1 MENVYLIVGL
11 GNPGREYANTRHNVG
26 FMAVEGLAERWRAS
40 WKTEKK
46 FQSRVARVDQDTH
59 QVGRGVPAEP
69 RRCLL
74 CEPQT
79 YMNLS
84 GEAVGAMMNFYRLT
98 PERLLV
104 VIDDADLPFGEIRMR
119 ADGSSG
125 GHHGLESIEA
135 HLGTRKYPRL
145 RIGIGREPGAAREI
159 TGYVLGAFR
168 RPDAELL
175 DKVLARACDQIECW
189 LNEGIGKAMSRYNG
203 KIVLDEEKKENSK
216 Q

>member
-11 GNPGREYANTRHNVG
+11 GNPGREYANTRHNIG
-26 FMAVEGLAERWRAS
+26 FMAVERLAERWRAT
-40 WKTEKK
+40 WKAEKK
-46 FQSRVARVDQDTH
+46 FQSRMARVDQDT
-59 QVGRGVPAEP
+59 
-69 RRCLL
+69 RRCLF

-84 GEAVGAMMNFYRLT
+84 GEAVGAVMSFYRLT

-104 VIDDADLPFGEIRMR
+104 VLDDADLPFGEIRMR

-135 HLGTRKYPRL
+135 HLGTRQYPRL
-145 RIGIGREPGAAREI
+145 RNGIGRETNGPREI

-168 RPDAELL
+168 SSDRELL
-175 DKVLARACDQIECW
+175 DKVLTRARDQIECW
-189 LNEGIGKAMSRYNG
+189 LDEGIGKAMSRYNG
-203 KIVLDEEKKENSK
+203 KISLDENKNDK
-216 Q
+216 QKP

>member
-11 GNPGREYANTRHNVG
+11 GNPGREYANTRHNIG
-26 FMAVEGLAERWRAS
+26 FMAVEGLAGRWRAT

-46 FQSRVARVDQDTH
+46 FQSRMARVDQD
-59 QVGRGVPAEP
+59 E

-84 GEAVGAMMNFYRLT
+84 GEAVAAVMNFYRLT

-104 VIDDADLPFGEIRMR
+104 VVDDADLPFGEIRMR

-135 HLGTRKYPRL
+135 HVGTRQYPRL
-145 RIGIGREPGAAREI
+145 RIGIGREANGPREI
-159 TGYVLGAFR
+159 AGYVLGAFR
-168 RPDAELL
+168 SGDAELL
-175 DKVLARACDQIECW
+175 GKVLTRAQDQIECW
-189 LNEGIGKAMSRYNG
+189 LDDGIGKAMSRYNG
-203 KIVLDEEKKENSK
+203 KIVLDENKNDK
-216 Q
+216 QKQ

>member
-26 FMAVEGLAERWRAS
+26 FMALEGLAGRWRAS

-46 FQSRVARVDQDTH
+46 FQSRMARVDQD
-59 QVGRGVPAEP
+59 G

-84 GEAVGAMMNFYRLT
+84 GEAVAAVMNFYRLT

-104 VIDDADLPFGEIRMR
+104 VVDDADLPFGEIRMR

-135 HLGTRKYPRL
+135 HLGTRQYPRL
-145 RIGIGREPGAAREI
+145 RIGIGREANAPREI

-168 RPDAELL
+168 SSDSELL
-175 DKVLARACDQIECW
+175 EKVLARARDQIVCW
-189 LNEGIGKAMSRYNG
+189 LDEGIGKAMSRYNG
-203 KIVLDEEKKENSK
+203 KIVLDENKNDKEK

>member
-26 FMAVEGLAERWRAS
+26 FMAVERLAERWRAT

-46 FQSRVARVDQDTH
+46 FQSRIARVDQD
-59 QVGRGVPAEP
+59 A
-69 RRCLL
+69 RRCLF

-84 GEAVGAMMNFYRLT
+84 GEAVAAVLNFYRLT

-104 VIDDADLPFGEIRMR
+104 VLDDADLPFGEIRMR
-119 ADGSSG
+119 AEGSSG

-135 HLGTRKYPRL
+135 HLGTRQYPRL
-145 RIGIGREPGAAREI
+145 RIGIGREPNAGREI
-159 TGYVLGAFR
+159 TGYVLGAFGASDR
-168 RPDAELL
+168 EVL
-175 DKVLARACDQIECW
+175 DKVLIRARDQIECW
-189 LNEGIGKAMSRYNG
+189 LGEGIGKAMTRYNG
-203 KIVLDEEKKENSK
+203 KIVLDENNNDKEK

>member
-26 FMAVEGLAERWRAS
+26 FMVVDRLAERWRAS
-40 WKTEKK
+40 WKAEKK
-46 FQSRVARVDQDTH
+46 FQSRMARVDQN
-59 QVGRGVPAEP
+59 A

-84 GEAVGAMMNFYRLT
+84 GEAVGAVMNFYRLT
-98 PERLLV
+98 PDRLV
-104 VIDDADLPFGEIRMR
+104 VVVDDADLPFGEIRMR

-135 HLGTRKYPRL
+135 HLGTRQYPRL
-145 RIGIGREPGAAREI
+145 RIGIGRENAAREI

-168 RPDAELL
+168 RADVELL
-175 DKVLARACDQIECW
+175 EKVLDRAQDQIECW
-189 LNEGIGKAMSRYNG
+189 LDDGIGKAMNRYNG
-203 KIVLDEEKKENSK
+203 KIVLDENKNDKEKT
-216 Q
+216 

>member
-11 GNPGREYANTRHNVG
+11 GNPGRGYANTRHNVG
-26 FMAVEGLAERWRAS
+26 FMVAERLAERWRAS

-46 FQSRVARVDQDTH
+46 FQSRVARVDQD
-59 QVGRGVPAEP
+59 Q

-84 GEAVGAMMNFYRLT
+84 GEAVGAVMNFYRVT
-98 PERLLV
+98 AERLLV
-104 VIDDADLPFGEIRMR
+104 VVDDADLPFGEIRMR
-119 ADGSSG
+119 SEGSSG

-135 HLGTRKYPRL
+135 HLGTRQYPRL
-145 RIGIGREPGAAREI
+145 RIGIGREAVANGQHARREI

-168 RPDAELL
+168 PADAELL
-175 DKVLARACDQIECW
+175 GKVSARACDQIECW
-189 LNEGIGKAMSRYNG
+189 LDEGIGKA
-203 KIVLDEEKKENSK
+203 
-216 Q
+216 

>member
-11 GNPGREYANTRHNVG
+11 GNPGREYATTRHNVG
-26 FMAVEGLAERWRAS
+26 FRAVDRLAERWRAT

-46 FQSRVARVDQDTH
+46 FQSRMARVDQD
-59 QVGRGVPAEP
+59 A

-84 GEAVGAMMNFYRLT
+84 GEAVGAVMNFYRLT

-104 VIDDADLPFGEIRMR
+104 VVDDADLPFGEIRMR
-119 ADGSSG
+119 AEGSSG

-135 HLGTRKYPRL
+135 HLGTRQYPRL
-145 RIGIGREPGAAREI
+145 RIGIGREANAAREI
-159 TGYVLGAFR
+159 SGYVLGPFR
-168 RPDAELL
+168 AGDTELL
-175 DKVLARACDQIECW
+175 DKVLTRARDQIECW
-189 LNEGIGKAMSRYNG
+189 LDAGIGKAMSRYNG
-203 KIVLDEEKKENSK
+203 RIVLDENKKDKDK

>member
-26 FMAVEGLAERWRAS
+26 FMAVDGLADRWRAS

-46 FQSRVARVDQDTH
+46 FQSRLARVDQDD
-59 QVGRGVPAEP
+59 

-84 GEAVGAMMNFYRLT
+84 GGAVAAVMNFYRLT
-98 PERLLV
+98 PDRLLV
-104 VIDDADLPFGEIRMR
+104 VVDDADLPFGEIRMR

-135 HLGTRKYPRL
+135 HVGTRQYPRL
-145 RIGIGREPGAAREI
+145 RIGIGREVNGPREI
-159 TGYVLGAFR
+159 AGYVLGAFR
-168 RPDAELL
+168 SGDAELL
-175 DKVLARACDQIECW
+175 DKVLTRAQDQIECW
-189 LNEGIGKAMSRYNG
+189 LDDGIGKAMSRYNG
-203 KIVLDEEKKENSK
+203 KIVLDENKNDK
-216 Q
+216 QKQ

>member
-11 GNPGREYANTRHNVG
+11 GNPGRQYVNTRHNIG
-26 FMAVEGLAERWRAS
+26 FMALEKLAKRWRAS
-40 WKTEKK
+40 WTANKK
-46 FQSRVARVDQDTH
+46 FQSRLVRTDQD
-59 QVGRGVPAEP
+59 G

-79 YMNLS
+79 FMNLS
-84 GEAVGAMMNFYRLT
+84 GEAVGAVMNFYRLT

-104 VIDDADLPFGEIRMR
+104 VVDDADLPFGEVRMR

-135 HLGTRKYPRL
+135 HLATRQYPRL
-145 RIGIGREPGAAREI
+145 RIGIGREALAGGQPAPREI

-168 RPDAELL
+168 AAEAELL
-175 DKVLARACDQIECW
+175 EKVLTRACDQIECW
-189 LNEGIGKAMSRYNG
+189 LDEGIGKAMSRYNG
-203 KIVLDEEKKENSK
+203 RIDEIKS
-216 Q
+216 

>member
-26 FMAVEGLAERWRAS
+26 FMTVDRLADRWRAN
-40 WKTEKK
+40 WKAEKK
-46 FQSRVARVDQDTH
+46 FQARMARVAQD
-59 QVGRGVPAEP
+59 A

-84 GEAVGAMMNFYRLT
+84 GEAVNAVMNFYRLA
-98 PERLLV
+98 PEQLLV
-104 VIDDADLPFGEIRMR
+104 VVDDADLPFGEIRMR

-135 HLGTRKYPRL
+135 HLGTRQYPRL
-145 RIGIGREPGAAREI
+145 RIGIGREASAPGQREI
-159 TGYVLGAFR
+159 SGYVLGAFR
-168 RPDAELL
+168 AGDRELL
-175 DKVLARACDQIECW
+175 GKVLTRAQDQIECW
-189 LNEGIGKAMSRYNG
+189 LDEGVAKAMSRYNG
-203 KIVLDEEKKENSK
+203 KIVLDENKNIEK

>member
-26 FMAVEGLAERWRAS
+26 FMAVDGLADHWRAA
-40 WKTEKK
+40 WKAEKK
-46 FQSRVARVDQDTH
+46 FQSRMARVDQD
-59 QVGRGVPAEP
+59 A

-84 GEAVGAMMNFYRLT
+84 GEAVGAVMNFYRLT
-98 PERLLV
+98 PERMLV
-104 VIDDADLPFGEIRMR
+104 VVDDVDLPFGEIRMR

-135 HLGTRKYPRL
+135 HLGTRQYPRV
-145 RIGIGREPGAAREI
+145 RIGIGREPGVAREI

-168 RPDAELL
+168 AAEAELL
-175 DKVLARACDQIECW
+175 DKVLNRARDQIECW
-189 LNEGIGKAMSRYNG
+189 LDEGIAKAMSRYNG
-203 KIVLDEEKKENSK
+203 KIEEN
-216 Q
+216 

>member
-11 GNPGREYANTRHNVG
+11 GNPGREYANTRHNIG
-26 FMAVEGLAERWRAS
+26 FMAVERLAERWRAS

-46 FQSRVARVDQDTH
+46 FQSRVARADQD
-59 QVGRGVPAEP
+59 G

-84 GEAVGAMMNFYRLT
+84 GEAVGALMNFYRLT

-135 HLGTRKYPRL
+135 HLGTRQYPRL
-145 RIGIGREPGAAREI
+145 RIGIGREPGAARQI
-159 TGYVLGAFR
+159 TDYVLGAFR
-168 RPDAELL
+168 RADAELL
-175 DKVLARACDQIECW
+175 DKVLTRASDQIECW
-189 LNEGIGKAMSRYNG
+189 LNDGIAKAMNRYNG
-203 KIVLDEEKKENSK
+203 KIILDEDKKENSK

>member
-11 GNPGREYANTRHNVG
+11 GNPGREYANTRHNIG
-26 FMAVEGLAERWRAS
+26 FMAVDGLAKRWRAT

-46 FQSRVARVDQDTH
+46 FQSRVARVDQD
-59 QVGRGVPAEP
+59 G

-84 GEAVGAMMNFYRLT
+84 GEAVGAVMNFYRLT

-104 VIDDADLPFGEIRMR
+104 VLDDADLPFGEVRMR
-119 ADGSSG
+119 AEGSSG

-135 HLGTRKYPRL
+135 HLGTRQYPRL
-145 RIGIGREPGAAREI
+145 RLGIGREPNAVREI

-168 RPDAELL
+168 ASDNELL
-175 DKVLARACDQIECW
+175 DKVLTRARDQIECW
-189 LNEGIGKAMSRYNG
+189 LDEGIGKAMSRYNG
-203 KIVLDEEKKENSK
+203 KIVLDENKNDKDK

>member
-1 MENVYLIVGL
+1 MGL

-26 FMAVEGLAERWRAS
+26 FMAVERLAKKWRTS
-40 WKTEKK
+40 WTAQKK
-46 FQSRVARVDQDTH
+46 FQSRVARADLD
-59 QVGRGVPAEP
+59 G

-84 GEAVGAMMNFYRLT
+84 GEAVSAVMTFYRLT

-104 VIDDADLPFGEIRMR
+104 VVDDADLPFGEVRLR
-119 ADGSSG
+119 AEGSSG

-135 HLGTRKYPRL
+135 HLGTRRYPRL
-145 RIGIGREPGAAREI
+145 RIGIGREPNAPREI

-168 RPDAELL
+168 GADAELL
-175 DKVLARACDQIECW
+175 EKVLTRACGQIECW
-189 LNEGIGKAMSRYNG
+189 LDEGIGKAMSRYNG
-203 KIVLDEEKKENSK
+203 RINLENEEE

>member
-11 GNPGREYANTRHNVG
+11 GNPGRQYTNTRHNVG
-26 FMAVEGLAERWRAS
+26 FMAVERLAKKWRAT
-40 WKTEKK
+40 WTAEKK
-46 FQSRVARVDQDTH
+46 FQSRMARVDQD
-59 QVGRGVPAEP
+59 G

-84 GEAVGAMMNFYRLT
+84 GEAVGAVLSFYRLT

-104 VIDDADLPFGEIRMR
+104 VVDDADLPFGEIRMR

-135 HLGTRKYPRL
+135 HLGTRQYPRL
-145 RIGIGREPGAAREI
+145 RIGIGREPNAPREI

-168 RPDAELL
+168 GPETDVL

-189 LNEGIGKAMSRYNG
+189 LDAGIGKAMSRYNG
-203 KIVLDEEKKENSK
+203 RIVLETDEEK
-216 Q
+216 

>member
-11 GNPGREYANTRHNVG
+11 GNPGRNYTNTRHNIG
-26 FMAVEGLAERWRAS
+26 FMAVERLAERWRAT
-40 WKTEKK
+40 WKAEKK
-46 FQSRVARVDQDTH
+46 FQSRMARVDQDT
-59 QVGRGVPAEP
+59 

-84 GEAVGAMMNFYRLT
+84 GEAVGAVMSFYRLT

-104 VIDDADLPFGEIRMR
+104 VLDDADLPFGEIRMR

-135 HLGTRKYPRL
+135 HLGTRQYPRL
-145 RIGIGREPGAAREI
+145 RIGIGREANGPREI

-168 RPDAELL
+168 SSDGELL
-175 DKVLARACDQIECW
+175 DRVLTRARDQIECW
-189 LNEGIGKAMSRYNG
+189 LDEGIGKAMNRYNG
-203 KIVLDEEKKENSK
+203 KIILDEDKNDK
-216 Q
+216 QKP

>member
-26 FMAVEGLAERWRAS
+26 FMAVELLAERWRAT
-40 WKTEKK
+40 WKTEKR
-46 FQSRVARVDQDTH
+46 FQSRMARVDQD
-59 QVGRGVPAEP
+59 GR
-69 RRCLL
+69 RWLL

-84 GEAVGAMMNFYRLT
+84 GEAVGAVMNFYRLT
-98 PERLLV
+98 PDRLLV
-104 VIDDADLPFGEIRMR
+104 VLDDADLPFGEIRMR

-135 HLGTRKYPRL
+135 HLGTRHYPRL
-145 RIGIGREPGAAREI
+145 RIGIGREPNAGREI

-168 RPDAELL
+168 ASDRELL
-175 DKVLARACDQIECW
+175 DKVLTRARDQIECW
-189 LNEGIGKAMSRYNG
+189 LDEGIGKAMSRYNG
-203 KIVLDEEKKENSK
+203 KTVLDENKNDKDK